1 MGDRLKQIREKSKLR
16 RQILAQQLGA
26 SGGESIGDLLT
37 SKDEQEVKKLKL
49 SKEKNTISDDQ
60 VQGSKEAN
68 LPGIPAGPTK
78 VLISEEKKERKHNV
92 QPGDQDPEKTK
103 EDSEEEEVEEVVYKD
118 SSHFLKVF

>member
-1 MGDRLKQIREKSKLR
+1 MLFFGRREVTTGNTTAVHRLLNPVTIIFFFK
-16 RQILAQQLGA
+16 LGA

-49 SKEKNTISDDQ
+49 SKEKNTIFDDQ

-78 VLISEEKKERKHNV
+78 VC
-92 QPGDQDPEKTK
+92 
-103 EDSEEEEVEEVVYKD
+103 
-118 SSHFLKVF
+118 

>member
-1 MGDRLKQIREKSKLR
+1 VLFFRGREATTGNTSAVCRSLNPVTIFYFLK
-16 RQILAQQLGA
+16 LGA

-68 LPGIPAGPTK
+68 LPGIAAGPTK
-78 VLISEEKKERKHNV
+78 VC
-92 QPGDQDPEKTK
+92 
-103 EDSEEEEVEEVVYKD
+103 
-118 SSHFLKVF
+118 

>member
-1 MGDRLKQIREKSKLR
+1 MIGNTSAVRRLLNPVTIIFFFK
-16 RQILAQQLGA
+16 LGA

-78 VLISEEKKERKHNV
+78 VC
-92 QPGDQDPEKTK
+92 
-103 EDSEEEEVEEVVYKD
+103 
-118 SSHFLKVF
+118 

>member
-1 MGDRLKQIREKSKLR
+1 MYKKKEALFTGWKNCVINFFRGREAATRNTSAVCRLPNAVTIIFFFK
-16 RQILAQQLGA
+16 LGA

-68 LPGIPAGPTK
+68 LLGIPAGPTK
-78 VLISEEKKERKHNV
+78 VC
-92 QPGDQDPEKTK
+92 
-103 EDSEEEEVEEVVYKD
+103 
-118 SSHFLKVF
+118 